1 MSDSLIPP
9 PILMLYI
16 QFSNTHTHNHR
27 LSPRE
32 GAVRSVISCKL
43 SDLLSSRQPSDHPL
57 QVWEHL
63 TKVPFVR
70 AGCAVV
76 SGKLIVASG
85 LEDKH
90 TTSNT
95 VQCYNPQSKSWTVLG
110 RVPAARS
117 SCSIAVLGGGAQV
130 MLVGGYVDPK
140 NWPSS
145 LTRDV
150 MATVNLT
157 VD

>member
-1 MSDSLIPP
+1 M
-9 PILMLYI
+9 
-16 QFSNTHTHNHR
+16 HTRVPR

-32 GAVRSVISCKL
+32 GAVRSVITCKL
-43 SDLLSSRQPSDHPL
+43 SDLLSSRQPPSDHPL
-57 QVWEHL
+57 KVWSHL
-63 TKVPFVR
+63 TQVPFVR

-76 SGKLIVASG
+76 EGQLIIASG
-85 LEDKH
+85 LENKH

-95 VQCYNPQSKSWTVLG
+95 VQRYDRETESWVVVGTL
-110 RVPAARS
+110 PAARS
-117 SCSIAVLGGGAQV
+117 SCSIAVLGGAQV

-157 VD
+157 LD